1 MLRNGCETYLWQGRH
16 VPYGHFALSC
26 DEQHWWTLFTC
37 KSRHHHAHHTMT
49 LNTTD
54 KLSWQSNLPQKYYP
68 GQSIYPNGVCEVWSS
83 DEGQMS
89 PIIAK
94 EMDEWTEIGKPVSYI
109 VPMHLFSLQSL
120 VDIEMFTLFIIL
132 IVTRKN
138 SIQFINYIDFCNK
151 AEIFNNCS

>member
-1 MLRNGCETYLWQGRH
+1 M
-16 VPYGHFALSC
+16 
-26 DEQHWWTLFTC
+26 
-37 KSRHHHAHHTMT
+37 
-49 LNTTD
+49 
-54 KLSWQSNLPQKYYP
+54 
-68 GQSIYPNGVCEVWSS
+68 WSS

-120 VDIEMFTLFIIL
+120 VDIKIFTLFIIL